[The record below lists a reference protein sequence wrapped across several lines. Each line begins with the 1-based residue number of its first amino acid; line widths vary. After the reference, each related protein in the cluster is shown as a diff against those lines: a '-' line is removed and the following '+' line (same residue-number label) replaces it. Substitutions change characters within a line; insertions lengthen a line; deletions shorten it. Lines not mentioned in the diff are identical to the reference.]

1 MKYIRASFL
10 RWWLLVCI
18 QGLFF
23 ATVGWFGA
31 YQELWLQDQTKLSF
45 VILFLWTVS
54 TIAAGVWHYCVTAAN
69 VNYHIKIGWFL
80 SEAMLAVG
88 MIGTVAGF
96 LLMLG
101 STFADIN
108 VSDTATLQRALSS
121 MALGMST
128 ALYTTLVGLICSL
141 FLKSQLVNLEH
152 VIDYYEGRDSADA
165 Q

>member
-1 MKYIRASFL
+1 M
-10 RWWLLVCI
+10 V
-18 QGLFF
+18 
-23 ATVGWFGA
+23 VGYFNA
-31 YQELWLQDQTKLSF
+31 YEHLWAADQTKLSF
-45 VILFLWTVS
+45 VILFLWVVS
-54 TIAAGVWHYCVTAAN
+54 TIATGIWHYNITVTN

-80 SEAMLAVG
+80 SESMLAVG

-101 STFADIN
+101 TTFSGIN
-108 VSDTATLQRALSS
+108 VGDTATLQRALAD

-128 ALYTTLVGLICSL
+128 ALYTTLVGLVSSL

-152 VIDYYEGRDSADA
+152 VLDYHEGRDHADA

>member
-1 MKYIRASFL
+1 MRYIRASFL
-10 RWWLLVCI
+10 RWWLLVCL

-23 ATVGWFGA
+23 AIAGWFGA
-31 YQELWLQDQTKLSF
+31 YEELWVQDQTKLSF

-54 TIAAGVWHYCVTAAN
+54 TIAAGVWHYNVTVAN
-69 VNYHIKIGWFL
+69 VGYHIKIGWFL

-101 STFADIN
+101 TTFSDIN
-108 VSDTATLQRALSS
+108 VTDTATLQRALSS

-128 ALYTTLVGLICSL
+128 ALYTTLVGLISSL
-141 FLKSQLVNLEH
+141 FFKSQLVNLEH
-152 VIDYYEGRDSADA
+152 VLDYHEGQRDADA

>member
-1 MKYIRASFL
+1 M
-10 RWWLLVCI
+10 V
-18 QGLFF
+18 
-23 ATVGWFGA
+23 VGYFGA
-31 YQELWLQDQTKLSF
+31 YDELWAADQTKLSF
-45 VILFLWTVS
+45 VILFLWVVS
-54 TIAAGVWHYCVTAAN
+54 TIAAGIWHYNITVTN

-80 SEAMLAVG
+80 SESMLAVG

-101 STFADIN
+101 TTFSGIN
-108 VSDTATLQRALSS
+108 VSDTATLQRALSA

-128 ALYTTLVGLICSL
+128 ALYTTLVGLISSL

-152 VIDYYEGRDSADA
+152 VLDYHEGRDNADA